1 MSKIASP
8 LLRAIKVPPP
18 CLLPFLSLQ
27 LENASFSILWPIHS
41 NIILYSPKY
50 YLSNY
55 QNSYTFMPSHWI
67 CCNAIKNKIILS
79 KSSPVFSLCS
89 SAALQ
94 AVLQV
99 FEFCCSHLRRND
111 ASLMRITHTTNVP
124 PALAPFHPAHLPPSR
139 TFVADPPPRWSAT
152 PPPFTTAIVTRH
164 WQLRHI
170 KSGVNPLPQNV
181 NQSASQSIG
190 GAAENSRPENGK
202 RLQLNQQYIKGYAI
216 R

>member
-1 MSKIASP
+1 M
-8 LLRAIKVPPP
+8 
-18 CLLPFLSLQ
+18 
-27 LENASFSILWPIHS
+27 
-41 NIILYSPKY
+41 
-50 YLSNY
+50 
-55 QNSYTFMPSHWI
+55 
-67 CCNAIKNKIILS
+67 S

-152 PPPFTTAIVTRH
+152 PPPPPSTTAIVTRH

>member
-1 MSKIASP
+1 MSKITSP

-124 PALAPFHPAHLPPSR
+124 PALTPFHPAHLPPSR

-152 PPPFTTAIVTRH
+152 PPPLYHCNCHQALATSTHQV
-164 WQLRHI
+164 W
-170 KSGVNPLPQNV
+170 SE
-181 NQSASQSIG
+181 SI
-190 GAAENSRPENGK
+190 APK
-202 RLQLNQQYIKGYAI
+202 R
-216 R
+216 

>member
-67 CCNAIKNKIILS
+67 CCNKKLNYIVEIITCFLS
-79 KSSPVFSLCS
+79 VQQCSIASRVASFRVLLLPFKAQWRFAHAHHAHDKRPSRSRSLSSRPPS
-89 SAALQ
+89 S
-94 AVLQV
+94 
-99 FEFCCSHLRRND
+99 FSHLRGRSSPSVECHPSPLYHCNC
-111 ASLMRITHTTNVP
+111 HQ
-124 PALAPFHPAHLPPSR
+124 ALATSTHQ
-139 TFVADPPPRWSAT
+139 VWSES
-152 PPPFTTAIVTRH
+152 TA
-164 WQLRHI
+164 
-170 KSGVNPLPQNV
+170 P
-181 NQSASQSIG
+181 
-190 GAAENSRPENGK
+190 K
-202 RLQLNQQYIKGYAI
+202 R
-216 R
+216 